1 MSAVTT
7 PTTKSRRTVAL
18 LASVATAACVVTT
31 GASAIYTSQ
40 TVDPPE
46 WRIAQRFDDTRV
58 VVLMNG
64 NQLYL
69 PQTGPGSRDSSTLKG
84 RAMYLGSVLEIP
96 APRVAE
102 IVQGRASVGDRWQL
116 DAGRHGVF
124 ALTVERLVIGQAE
137 CGEGW
142 GVMLAASA
150 ADAARLTRIR
160 EKYFIARRASEGPLT
175 AAVSAVGPIDVLLT
189 GQQRRALTEL
199 LERERVRIWPGVRQS
214 IEAMLSHGTGTG
226 PPPRWRALDN
236 RFSAGEGTIDYDV
249 QAFRV
254 TPDGDPRLF
263 VRAEWR
269 IGEQIVFLMSAWV
282 RVGATLTLDR
292 SDAQASR
299 FLRFREFAGFH
310 VGREYLGGILNIVDA
325 DRDGWGEIVFLQHG
339 WDALVIAAIEYP
351 RSPDGPLTVIARWD
365 NSC

>member
-1 MSAVTT
+1 ME
-7 PTTKSRRTVAL
+7 RHAL
-18 LASVATAACVVTT
+18 LTCAIVAVACTVTI
-31 GASAIYTSQ
+31 GASPIRSVNQ
-40 TVDPPE
+40 TPVEPPE

-64 NQLYL
+64 NQIYL
-69 PQTGPGSRDSSTLKG
+69 PQRGPGSRDSSTLKG
-84 RAMYLGSVLEIP
+84 RAMYLGSVVEIP
-96 APRVAE
+96 ETRVAE
-102 IVQGRASVGDRWQL
+102 IVQGRASVGQRWQL

-124 ALTVERLVIGQAE
+124 ELTVERLVIGQAE

-150 ADAARLTRIR
+150 HDAARLTRIR
-160 EKYFIARRASEGPLT
+160 EKYFIARPDSERPAT
-175 AAVSAVGPIDVLLT
+175 DAVSAVGPIDVSLSD
-189 GQQRRALTEL
+189 QQRRAMIEV
-199 LERERVRIWPGVRQS
+199 LERERVRIWPAVRKS
-214 IEAMLSHGTGTG
+214 IEEMLSHGAGTG
-226 PPPRWRALDN
+226 PPPRWRGLDD
-236 RFSAGEGTIDYDV
+236 RFSAGEGTLDYDV
-249 QAFRV
+249 QAFRM
-254 TPDGDPRLF
+254 TPDSDPRLF

-269 IGEQIVFLMSAWV
+269 IGQQIVFLMSAWV

-325 DRDGWGEIVFLQHG
+325 NRDGWGEVVFLQHG

-351 RSPDGPLTVIARWD
+351 RSPDGPLTVIARYD